1 MKTTLLFL
9 LELLICVVAP
19 AASAQTE
26 GKEEVTVKGVVT
38 SSEDGSPLAG
48 VVVMSSAGGRYKC
61 LR

>member
-19 AASAQTE
+19 VASAQTE

-38 SSEDGSPLAG
+38 SSEDGAPLIG
-48 VVVMSSAGGRYKC
+48 VVVMSSVGGGRN
-61 LR
+61 RF